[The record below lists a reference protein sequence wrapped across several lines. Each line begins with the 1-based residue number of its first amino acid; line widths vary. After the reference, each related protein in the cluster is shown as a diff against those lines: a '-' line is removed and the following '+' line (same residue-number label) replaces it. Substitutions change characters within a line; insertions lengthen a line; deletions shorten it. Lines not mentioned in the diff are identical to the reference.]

1 MSISEKLEMLKVI
14 LGITDEADVTR
25 LGVYL
30 EAARREIIAWRY
42 SLASSAPQDVPPEYE
57 MIQIHAVVAGY
68 SISGAENQSAHS
80 ENGINRT
87 FKYEDMIAYIHAH
100 VPTIARCY

>member
-1 MSISEKLEMLKVI
+1 MSMTEKLEMLKAI
-14 LGITDEADVTR
+14 LGITDEADDTR

-30 EAARREIIAWRY
+30 EAAKREIIAWRY
-42 SLASSAPQDVPPEYE
+42 SLAISTPQDVPSEYE

-68 SISGAENQSAHS
+68 SISGAENQTAHS

-87 FKYEDMIAYIHAH
+87 FKFEDMIAYIHAH
-100 VPTIARCY
+100 VPAIARCI